1 MDCRDFETFINE
13 LLDRRLPLDLNNA
26 AAGHQ
31 AACEECRNNYI
42 FFQDL
47 DRVVGSRI
55 DAGSDGLCQDSED
68 RLVADL
74 VQRCLSADLLGSNSD
89 AAPVGMALVSK
100 SAALAPPVAKLA
112 PIAVNRSTSKYSV
125 TLVSALALG
134 ACLVLSIGAFSFWGG
149 NRDADRAVELAGKS
163 QGHVDG
169 SNAAKVSERAETQ
182 LAVSELQE
190 LTKNWD
196 ESVVAF
202 DRGWQNAAVGRVR
215 AHQLPGIQPAVY
227 PITGAVEAFRK
238 NMIVRNP
245 NGLAAGVKW

>member
-55 DAGSDGLCQDSED
+55 DAASNGLWKDSED

-89 AAPVGMALVSK
+89 AVPVAMVSR
-100 SAALAPPVAKLA
+100 SAALAPPLAKLA
-112 PIAVNRSTSKYSV
+112 PAASSRSTSKYWV

-134 ACLVLSIGAFSFWGG
+134 ACLVLSIAAFSFWGG
-149 NRDADRAVELAGKS
+149 SRDTEGVFELAEKS
-163 QGHVDG
+163 QGRVNG
-169 SNAAKVSERAETQ
+169 SNAAKVAERAETQ

-202 DRGWQNAAVGRVR
+202 DRGWQSAAVGRVR